1 MAETYQN
8 APFSLLPDR
17 RPPWK
22 QFVLTMGVQGLAL
35 FVFAWAAVM
44 NLAVLDPPVHDYH
57 FVRLVETPPPE
68 IHEPAPVKEIPRVVA
83 HIETPSAEVLRV
95 PRARGQAEDCSRG
108 SARCPQGRDRGQ
120 QARAACAGRARN
132 SEAIGEDSCL
142 LHRQLS
148 LTYNCGGPEERA
160 DRRLWR
166 SEWCG
171 RASKQYPGGEHR
183 GNGSVRSAYR
193 TRHRQWHRR
202 RQGCARRGR
211 QHRLRHRHRHRGRQR
226 HSRGGVQKSGFGD
239 TQAVS
244 LAQLRPKQTDDSAG
258 KMVPAEVVFKP
269 TPAYTP
275 EARNLRIEGEV
286 VLEVVFEA
294 TGKLRVVRVVQG
306 LGHGLDENATHAAEQ
321 IRFKPAKR
329 DGQPSDYT
337 ALVHI
342 VFQLGLEVSPTSRAE
357 DAPVRR
363 LLLANC
369 RGPSPQS
376 NTVNAI
382 PNICRLKLFYLQGGQ
397 ERPPTLRKKPKDWA
411 PAFR

>member
-1 MAETYQN
+1 MSETYQN

-44 NLAVLDPPVHDYH
+44 NLAVLDPPVRDYH

-68 IHEPAPVKEIPRVVA
+68 VHEPAPVKEIPRVVA
-83 HIETPSAEVLRV
+83 HIETPSPEVLRV
-95 PRARGQAEDCSRG
+95 PPPEVKPKIA
-108 SARCPQGRDRGQ
+108 
-120 QARAACAGRARN
+120 
-132 SEAIGEDSCL
+132 
-142 LHRQLS
+142 
-148 LTYNCGGPEERA
+148 PEEVPVA
-160 DRRLWR
+160 PKV
-166 SEWCG
+166 EI
-171 RASKQYPGGEHR
+171 AVSKPVPLVPAAPVIPKQLVKTHVFSTGSSAKPTIAAAPKNVQTGGFGDPNGVAARPTNSQAVNIAATGAFDLPTGPGT
-183 GNGSVRSAYR
+183 GNGTGGTKGVRGVVASTGFGTGIA
-193 TRHRQWHRR
+193 T
-202 RQGCARRGR
+202 GDGKT
-211 QHRLRHRHRHRGRQR
+211 
-226 HSRGGVQKSGFGD
+226 SRGGVQKSGFGD
-239 TQAVS
+239 TQAISV
-244 LAQLRPKQTDDSAG
+244 AQLRPKQTDDSAG

-275 EARNLRIEGEV
+275 EARSLRIEGEV

-342 VFQLGLEVSPTSRAE
+342 VFQLA
-357 DAPVRR
+357 
-363 LLLANC
+363 
-369 RGPSPQS
+369 
-376 NTVNAI
+376 
-382 PNICRLKLFYLQGGQ
+382 
-397 ERPPTLRKKPKDWA
+397 
-411 PAFR
+411 